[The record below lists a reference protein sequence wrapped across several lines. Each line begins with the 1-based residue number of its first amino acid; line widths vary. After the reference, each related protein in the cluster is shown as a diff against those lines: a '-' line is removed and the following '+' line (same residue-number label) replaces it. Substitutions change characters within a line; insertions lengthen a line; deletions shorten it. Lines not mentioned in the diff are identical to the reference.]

1 MKQVID
7 KLIQHYATV
16 TNGESALF
24 REKLLQICEI
34 HEVSVSE
41 FCDIYA
47 RSLGAAFAA
56 GEIDAD
62 GAAFAADDLHFA
74 SDFSLDGIALEV
86 FYALEYRESSP
97 EDIRDLLNTDT
108 LGHAA

>member
-1 MKQVID
+1 MKQIID

-16 TNGESALF
+16 TNGESALI

-34 HEVSVSE
+34 HEISVPE
-41 FCDIYA
+41 FCDIFA

-62 GAAFAADDLHFA
+62 GAAFAADDLNFA
-74 SDFSLDGIALEV
+74 SDFSLDGVALEV

-97 EDIRDLLNTDT
+97 EDIRGLLNTVT
-108 LGHAA
+108 SRHEA